1 MLTRVVI
8 FELMQG
14 LKSKIVLYE
23 SNYFTLI
30 NFVLQVSY
38 FFSTE
43 YNIALWITT
52 RYKILF
58 QDIGGTLPSPV
69 TLENVLQGENID
81 ICMSVVNTGA
91 AEVMRQNFIDA
102 LDFVADFHSLAK
114 IKVSLQSTLKK

>member
-43 YNIALWITT
+43 YNIALWIT
-52 RYKILF
+52 RYKIHF